1 MSGLTSTSN
10 TLGVSMKPDYF
21 IAGGLWIERRR
32 NREGPVVTYTIW
44 KPNTSRIFT
53 DTKKALKFIAWPK
66 GTPTGDDL
74 RDWFAELAYKDA
86 KAKPT
91 TVSKDQI
98 AAESFGPEAHEE
110 PNENTKMIT

>member
-1 MSGLTSTSN
+1 
-10 TLGVSMKPDYF
+10 MKPDYF
-21 IAGGLWIERRR
+21 TAGGLWIERRR

-44 KPNTSRIFT
+44 KPHTSRIFT

-74 RDWFAELAYKDA
+74 RDWFASFADKDA

-98 AAESFGPEAHEE
+98 AAEGFGPEAHEE
-110 PNENTKMIT
+110 PNDNTKMVT

>member
-1 MSGLTSTSN
+1 
-10 TLGVSMKPDYF
+10 MKPDYF
-21 IAGGLWIERRR
+21 TAGGLWIERRR

-98 AAESFGPEAHEE
+98 AAEGFGPEAHEE
-110 PNENTKMIT
+110 PNDNTKMVT

>member
-1 MSGLTSTSN
+1 
-10 TLGVSMKPDYF
+10 MKPDYF
-21 IAGGLWIERRR
+21 TAGGLWIERRR

-74 RDWFAELAYKDA
+74 RDWFASFADKDT

-98 AAESFGPEAHEE
+98 AAEGFGPEAHEE